1 MAQIINYRKIG
12 GYLFFLIAI
21 GLFCLQMIYF
31 FIHSRFI
38 VEYVDNRIFYFLN
51 ILIIVSIVLSNF
63 LLLKISKKWK
73 MIVGSITVILLLL
86 HVGLAINNSYK
97 TKHVLSI
104 SPDLK
109 HVLVIKENRET
120 AVATHYR
127 SYYGIFARP
136 KESLPYKTNGHF
148 KVKWLEK
155 DIAAVTYKAANNTIH
170 QFIGTYGYRDGG
182 YSYSYVGP
190 SIHGEW
196 KADNIKV
203 ISASEGIT
211 VYSNGIAESYDWDQV
226 VQFGT
231 IAVVLMGRNN
241 EAEWTIA
248 LNESFKSNS
257 NESIP
262 PSGEITIYKA
272 TMDINEPVML
282 QYKTS

>member
-1 MAQIINYRKIG
+1 MKQVINYRKIG
-12 GYLFFLIAI
+12 GYLFFLFAI
-21 GLFCLQMIYF
+21 GLFAIQIVYLI
-31 FIHSRFI
+31 IHSRYN
-38 VEYVDNRIFYFLN
+38 VEYADIRIFYFFN
-51 ILIIVSIVLSNF
+51 IMIIVSIVLSIH
-63 LLLKISKKWK
+63 LLLAVSGKWK
-73 MIVGSITVILLLL
+73 MVVSSMTVVLILL
-86 HVGLAINNSYK
+86 HVGLAINSSYK

-109 HVLVIKENRET
+109 HVLVIKENRKT

-127 SYYGIFARP
+127 TYYGIFDRP
-136 KESLPYKTNGHF
+136 KESLPFKTNGNY

-170 QFIGTYGYRDGG
+170 QFIGTYGDRDEG

-211 VYSNGIAESYDWDQV
+211 VYTNGIFERYDWDQV

-231 IAVVLMGRNN
+231 IAVVLVGSN
-241 EAEWTIA
+241 EAKWTIA

-257 NESIP
+257 NDSRP

-272 TMDINEPVML
+272 TMDNNEPIML
-282 QYKTS
+282 QYISS